1 MDAIKA
7 YLEKIKDIPLLTD
20 KQEKEL
26 IRKAKKGSRRA
37 IRKIINS
44 NLKLVVNIAKHYSHY
59 GLPLMDLIEEGN
71 LGLIRAIGKF
81 KPSKGYR
88 FSTYATWW
96 IKQAVTRALTEQ
108 SRLIRIPV
116 YMEEFIS
123 KYLKVRD
130 GLTQKLGREP
140 TRLELSKKM
149 RMPQKRIAEIE
160 MWMGKKIS
168 LEDHIPGGDEK
179 SQISDFIEERGR
191 ISNVRQINGFIKH
204 EEIEELFSRLSD
216 REARILDMRFGISDK
231 KPATLAQVSRKF
243 KISRERVRQIEKQA
257 LAKLKKIIKEQKL
270 SFAKNQN
277 IGG

>member
-168 LEDHIPGGDEK
+168 LEDHISGGDEK